1 MSLTPSVDWH
11 MGSEIVNLINQIGM
25 QIHILYHTTTNSPWA
40 TPLHFHFE
48 ITKNHKYTCNAVRHY
63 ICIHWYIH
71 QKPIYQASMI
81 IFEPH

>member
-11 MGSEIVNLINQIGM
+11 MGSEIVNQIGM

-48 ITKNHKYTCNAVRHY
+48 ITKTTRKHAMLSDITFAY
-63 ICIHWYIH
+63 IGIFIRNLYI
-71 QKPIYQASMI
+71 KP
-81 IFEPH
+81 P